1 MQKNLTGRSLMLPI
15 SLRTFIDCFV
25 ARNTLIRLW
34 MRDDVEKCHFCLLK
48 DEATMMEWEILS
60 IPEFSQLRFDYVTDI
75 VTDRCKEAINV
86 VVRTSKTKEELENIY
101 ERYVVQREAERGSM
115 SEG

>member
-1 MQKNLTGRSLMLPI
+1 MQKNLIGRSLVLPI
-15 SLRTFIDCFV
+15 SLGTFIDCFV

-48 DEATMMEWEILS
+48 DEGTMMEWEILS
-60 IPEFSQLRFDYVTDI
+60 IPEFSQMQFEYVTDI
-75 VTDRCKEAINV
+75 VTDRCKEAVNI

-101 ERYVVQREAERGSM
+101 YIYVQQREAERGCK